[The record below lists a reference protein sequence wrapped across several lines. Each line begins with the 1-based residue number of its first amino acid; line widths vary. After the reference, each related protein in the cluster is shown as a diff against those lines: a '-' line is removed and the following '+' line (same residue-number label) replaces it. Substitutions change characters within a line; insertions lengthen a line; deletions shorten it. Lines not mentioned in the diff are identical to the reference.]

1 MIRGLVY
8 CLALVIMTIIAGEVG
23 YFILMPFLL
32 GYSTT
37 AILKKIDELQS
48 SLEDKNKENNTGKRE
63 DAETLG
69 QAIDTPAASQGV
81 VSSTAEERIAVLEA
95 KAENKTAK
103 TDEMEEFRKFFQD
116 LPDKLVTG
124 ADGKL

>member
-48 SLEDKNKENNTGKRE
+48 SLEDKNKENNCNQLNVE
-63 DAETLG
+63 QNMDN
-69 QAIDTPAASQGV
+69 P
-81 VSSTAEERIAVLEA
+81 
-95 KAENKTAK
+95 AENR
-103 TDEMEEFRKFFQD
+103 E
-116 LPDKLVTG
+116 
-124 ADGKL
+124 

>member
-8 CLALVIMTIIAGEVG
+8 CLALFIMAIIADEVG

-48 SLEDKNKENNTGKRE
+48 SLEDKNKENNGNQLN
-63 DAETLG
+63 AE
-69 QAIDTPAASQGV
+69 QNMDNPAANS
-81 VSSTAEERIAVLEA
+81 E
-95 KAENKTAK
+95 
-103 TDEMEEFRKFFQD
+103 
-116 LPDKLVTG
+116 
-124 ADGKL
+124 